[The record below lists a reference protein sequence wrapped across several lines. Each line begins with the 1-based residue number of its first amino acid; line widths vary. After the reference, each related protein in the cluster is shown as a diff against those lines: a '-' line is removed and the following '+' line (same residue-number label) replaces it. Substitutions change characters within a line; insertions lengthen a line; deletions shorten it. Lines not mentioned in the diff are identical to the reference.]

1 MTITFSVLTFAS
13 VTSFSIA
20 SIASI
25 ALAVPAFAQVSDS
38 QRAGARD
45 LFKAGDQLQR
55 SGQFAD
61 ALDKFQRAQRV
72 FPAPT
77 NVLRIAECDAALGR
91 LVESAEA
98 YREVLRTP
106 LPAGAPPAFQ
116 AAVDQAK
123 AELSQVDP
131 RVPKLTV
138 VVLPAGVQGPEMQID
153 GQSVPAALIGEP
165 MPLDPGVHKLAVIAP
180 GYASTEQSVELKE
193 HDAKSVNVA
202 LNAIPG
208 VTYAPGTTPVAPAP
222 PAASGDTPPPPPALQ
237 SPDLGP
243 PPRRSSAGLL
253 FGAHLGFEGVS
264 GTVPTPDQGFVSPS
278 SVGAGGVA
286 FGLDGGFRFARE
298 FYLGLTLNRA
308 NFTSSNPSQLING
321 VTASSSNTTLLAL
334 VGAFIANADKVSF
347 YADLSLG
354 NRWYDVRE
362 TIANNKSPH
371 QQYNAGEIALGLGI
385 WIPAGR
391 SFRFLPKITFGFD
404 SFSDS
409 GSPAG
414 TTSTTSDSG
423 QNKIATFTTLSL
435 VGLYN
440 LDF

>member
-1 MTITFSVLTFAS
+1 MSTTFSVLTLAS
-13 VTSFSIA
+13 ATCLSMG
-20 SIASI
+20 
-25 ALAVPAFAQVSDS
+25 LATPAFAQVSDS

-61 ALDKFQRAQRV
+61 ALDKFQRAQQV

-138 VVLPAGVQGPEMQID
+138 VVQPAGVQGPQMQID

-193 HDAKSVNVA
+193 HDAKSVNVT

-208 VTYAPGTTPVAPAP
+208 VTYAAGTTPVPAAP
-222 PAASGDTPPPPPALQ
+222 PVASGDTPPPPPALE

-243 PPRRSSAGLL
+243 PPKRSSAGLL
-253 FGAHLGFEGVS
+253 LGAHLGFEGVS
-264 GTVPTPDQGFVSPS
+264 GSVPTPDEGFASPS
-278 SVGAGGVA
+278 SVGAGGLA
-286 FGLDGGFRFARE
+286 FGLDAGFRFARQ
-298 FYLGLTLNRA
+298 FSVGLTLDRA
-308 NFTSSNPSQLING
+308 NFTNSKPSQLINDA
-321 VTASSSNTTLLAL
+321 TASSSNTTLLSL
-334 VGAFIANADKVSF
+334 VGAFIANPDKVSF

-362 TIANNKSPH
+362 TFANGPGPH

-404 SFSDS
+404 SFSDGS
-409 GSPAG
+409 SPAN
-414 TTSTTSDSG
+414 TTSTTTDSS